1 MHSAGGGLGDEAG
14 ATAVQGNR
22 IMKKFLF
29 ATVSLLGLVGTAA
42 AADFPVK
49 GVAPVQNCAARQ
61 FQGGYIGIHGG
72 GVHWTANRTDQDQV
86 LVDSATYVQKEWGWA
101 IGGHAGYNWGTCN
114 TIFGIEVDGD
124 WVDADV
130 TTRLIPNAPGFDIH
144 IRSQLDGLATARFR
158 TGIAVDN
165 LLFYATGGI
174 AGGHFKTTYTSQF
187 LGIPGVIPGFT
198 NSASFDD
205 WRFGWVAG
213 FGTEWA
219 FSPNWILRSEVL
231 YVEFAD
237 REKRVLFAPP
247 AGFANFTESDSM
259 WVGRVGVSYRFGAVG
274 PY

>member
-1 MHSAGGGLGDEAG
+1 
-14 ATAVQGNR
+14 
-22 IMKKFLF
+22 MKKFLF
-29 ATVSLLGLVGTAA
+29 ATVSLLGLASAAA
-42 AADFPVK
+42 AADFPVR

-72 GVHWTANRTDQDQV
+72 GVHWTANRTDQDEV
-86 LVDSATYVQKEWGWA
+86 LVDTATYVQKEWGWA
-101 IGGHAGYNWGTCN
+101 IGGHLGYNWGTCN
-114 TIFGIEVDGD
+114 TIFGLEVDGD

-144 IRSQLDGLATARFR
+144 IRSQLDNLATARFR

-174 AGGHFKTTYTSQF
+174 AGARFNTDVFSRF
-187 LGIPGVIPGFT
+187 AVPGVSFT
-198 NSASFDD
+198 AAANLNDD

-219 FSPNWILRSEVL
+219 WSPNWILRSEVL

-237 REKRVLFAPP
+237 REKRVAFGSPTT
-247 AGFANFTESDSM
+247 FANFTSSDSM
-259 WVGRVGVSYRFGAVG
+259 WVGRVGLSYRFGSLI
-274 PY
+274 P